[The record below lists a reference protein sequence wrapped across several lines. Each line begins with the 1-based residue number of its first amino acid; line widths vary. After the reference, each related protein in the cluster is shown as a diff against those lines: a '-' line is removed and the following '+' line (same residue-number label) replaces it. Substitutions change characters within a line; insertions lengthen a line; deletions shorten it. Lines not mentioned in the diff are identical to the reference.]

1 MKIVFKILA
10 IATVILT
17 ITSALAINATS
28 FAQATT
34 PTWTWDGGMIANPPH
49 FFLDPSFN
57 ARTFYNPHAAVGG
70 APFCDSG
77 VSHKFSI
84 LCYPPDFI
92 RKAYDFPILTAGA
105 LLPVNVVPSTYAGH
119 PYPTVAA
126 QDGVNGTGSTIVIVD
141 AFGSP
146 TIATDLSDFDGNF
159 SIPAPPSFQVLCG
172 PSWTYT
178 PSPGYSKVGTCPAL
192 DYSNAN
198 ANAPNEVGWAEEITL
213 DVTQAHA
220 LAPGANI
227 VLVVSNSDFD
237 SDLNA
242 AEAAVV
248 AQSSL
253 AGSVMTQSFGEPEN
267 VVGCTNFPT
276 CTPALYDPSIKA
288 GQDDNYRNAALAG
301 WTVLA
306 SSGDDGANEGYS
318 VWPTAAKANLI
329 MPSSPAT
336 NQYVLA
342 VGGTQGQPYGGQ
354 YGYNIVIPNTPGN
367 ACAAGATCNT
377 GLVIINGGANGCTNA
392 TRPGEPSGCT
402 PSSYGGE
409 GAWNEF
415 NALGPRSSTG
425 GGISTLYGRPEF
437 QAALPSSFAVYPSGS
452 MAGTGRLYPDISFNS
467 AVAGG
472 VLSYCAFL
480 QFAGTNAVGANN
492 FARWVVFGGTSASSP
507 AWAGIV
513 ALLNQE
519 NLGPVGYINP
529 AIYSLAQ
536 TPLYAHSFH
545 DVTVGN
551 NTDAPPATKGYPALT
566 GYDLTTGW
574 GSVDVNNFLTDFMT
588 VTYGHFNLVGT
599 GTPSGVWNLFSYPL
613 VPQNNAISTMLSG
626 LVGDKSFDI
635 VWGFVGGS
643 WKYAMVTGTP
653 PHLTGTLAT
662 IQDGV
667 GYWIHMLK
675 DDQIQY
681 SIPSTGWVI
690 QPAMAAPKYPLSL
703 GWNLIGYKP
712 SPTVGTETVSTFLA
726 SITGD
731 YDTAHVEVYDAAT
744 LTWSNASPSTTLSP
758 GEAMWIFV
766 TTATTLVP

>member
-17 ITSALAINATS
+17 ITSGIAINS
-28 FAQATT
+28 MNIAQAQS
-34 PTWTWDGGMIANPPH
+34 TWTWDGGMIANPPH

-57 ARTFYNPHAAVGG
+57 ARTFYNPHALQGG
-70 APFCDSG
+70 APFCNSG
-77 VSHKFSI
+77 VSNRFSI

-92 RKAYDFPILTAGA
+92 RTAYDFPVLTSGA
-105 LLPVNVVPSTYAGH
+105 LVWPNVTDSAYPGH
-119 PYPTVAA
+119 PYAMVNA
-126 QDGVNGTGSTIVIVD
+126 QDGVNGTGATIVIVD

-146 TIATDLSDFDGNF
+146 TIATDLSDYDGNF

-178 PSPGYSKVGTCPAL
+178 PSPGYSQTGTCPTF
-192 DYSNAN
+192 DGTNADV
-198 ANAPNEVGWAEEITL
+198 VGWAEEITL
-213 DVTQAHA
+213 DVTQAHS

-253 AGSVMTQSFGEPEN
+253 AGSIMTQSFGEPEN
-267 VVGCTNFPT
+267 VVGCINFPT
-276 CTPALYDPSIKA
+276 CSLFDPSIKA
-288 GQDDNYRNAALAG
+288 GQDNNYRNAALAG

-318 VWPTAAKANLI
+318 VWPTAAKADLI

-336 NQYVLA
+336 NPYVLA

-354 YGYNIVIPNTPGN
+354 YGYNIAIPNHAGN
-367 ACAAGATCNT
+367 VCAAGATCNT
-377 GLVIINGGANGCTNA
+377 GLVVISGGINGCTNA
-392 TRPGEPSGCT
+392 TRPGEPSGCS
-402 PSSYGGE
+402 PVRYGGE

-415 NALGPRSSTG
+415 NDLGPRSSTG
-425 GGISTLYGRPEF
+425 GGVSTLYGRPEF
-437 QAALPSSFAVYPSGS
+437 QAALPSSFSTIPSGS
-452 MAGTGRLYPDISFNS
+452 TPGTGRLYPDVAFNS

-472 VLSYCAFL
+472 VLTYCAFL
-480 QFAGTNAVGANN
+480 AQSPVTAPNN

-519 NLGPVGYINP
+519 VGSPVGYINA
-529 AIYSLAQ
+529 AIYSLAAS
-536 TPLYAHSFH
+536 PLYAHSFH

-574 GSVDVNNFLTDFMT
+574 GSVDVNHFLTDFQT
-588 VTYGHFNLVGT
+588 VAYGHFNLVGT
-599 GTPSGVWNLFSYPL
+599 GSPSGVWNLFGYPL
-613 VPQNNAISTMLSG
+613 VPANNAIGTMLSS
-626 LVGDKSFDI
+626 LLGDNSFDI

-643 WKYAMVTGTP
+643 WKFAMVTGTP
-653 PHLTGTLAT
+653 PHLTGPLTT
-662 IQDGV
+662 INDGT

-681 SIPSTGWVI
+681 SIPSTGYVI
-690 QPAMAAPKYPLSL
+690 VPAMAAPSYSL
-703 GWNLIGYKP
+703 TFGWNLVGYKP
-712 SPTVGTETVSTFLA
+712 SPTVGTETVSTFLS
-726 SITGD
+726 SISGK
-731 YDTAHVEVYDAAT
+731 YDTAHVELYHAAT
-744 LTWSNASPSTTLSP
+744 LTWSALAPGDSLHPGDAIWVFMTSAATLTP
-758 GEAMWIFV
+758 
-766 TTATTLVP
+766 